1 MLFRSSRTGH
11 AGQAERH
18 AAPAREI
25 LTGSTCGDWRG
36 PGTKLEAARRPEW
49 ACAHKAHAPARTQST
64 PSHAST
70 TLLPPIHPPTQATV
84 ADLQAAFAAAKPKF
98 YPSRQRFTLT
108 ATAPGDKRPQALSA
122 GKKLSDYGLSE
133 GGSLIFKD
141 LGPQI
146 GYSTVFFWEYFGPLV
161 AYALVYAF
169 PSIVY
174 PWAVKGK
181 GWGAAPS
188 IPPKHPVQA
197 LALAYWT
204 FHYAKRLVE
213 TFFVH
218 KFSHGTMP
226 LTNLFKN
233 CAYYWGFAAYV
244 SYFVNHPAYTPP
256 PTGLA
261 AGLLALALLCQ
272 AANARAHII
281 LAGLRPAGGAAGGYA
296 IPRGFPFD
304 GLRVTCANYTAEVAG
319 WALFALAVRSLAAG
333 LFITA
338 GALQMAVWAKA
349 KHARLR
355 RIFNG
360 RDGAE
365 AYPKRW
371 IMLPPFF

>member
-1 MLFRSSRTGH
+1 M
-11 AGQAERH
+11 E
-18 AAPAREI
+18 
-25 LTGSTCGDWRG
+25 G
-36 PGTKLEAARRPEW
+36 PGRARAPTQQKTPDRP
-49 ACAHKAHAPARTQST
+49 ALH
-64 PSHAST
+64 
-70 TLLPPIHPPTQATV
+70 HPPSTSLPISLFSQSTV
-84 ADLQAAFAAAKPKF
+84 ADLQAAFAAAKPKY

-108 ATAPGDKRPQALSA
+108 TTPAGEKRPPALA
-122 GKKLSDYGLSE
+122 PATKKLSDFGVSD
-133 GGSLIFKD
+133 GTPLIFKD

-146 GYSTVFFWEYFGPLV
+146 GYSTVFFWEYLGPLV
-161 AYALVYAF
+161 TYALVYLF
-169 PSIVY
+169 PAVVY
-174 PWAVKGK
+174 PWAVHAKGH
-181 GWGAAPS
+181 GRGGGHHAPG
-188 IPPKHPVQA
+188 IPAKHPVQQM
-197 LALAYWT
+197 ALAYWT
-204 FHYAKRLVE
+204 FHYAKRLAE
-213 TFFVH
+213 TFLVH

-226 LTNLFKN
+226 LSNLFKN

-256 PTGLA
+256 PAGLA
-261 AGLLALALLCQ
+261 AALLGAALLCQ

-304 GLRVTCANYTAEVAG
+304 GLRVTCANYTAEIWG
-319 WALFALAVRSLAAG
+319 WVLFTAAVRSLAAG

-371 IMLPPFF
+371 VMLPPFF

>member
-1 MLFRSSRTGH
+1 MRPGTRP
-11 AGQAERH
+11 
-18 AAPAREI
+18 AAPHTER
-25 LTGSTCGDWRG
+25 C
-36 PGTKLEAARRPEW
+36 ARRAIGPVFLSL
-49 ACAHKAHAPARTQST
+49 PTT
-64 PSHAST
+64 PFSIHQPKKQAS
-70 TLLPPIHPPTQATV
+70 V

-98 YPSRQRFTLT
+98 YPSRQRFTLADT
-108 ATAPGDKRPQALSA
+108 PPGEKRPPALA
-122 GKKLSDYGLSE
+122 PGKKLSDYDLAN
-133 GGSLIFKD
+133 GSTLIFKD

-146 GYSTVFFWEYFGPLV
+146 GYATVFFWEYLGPLLT
-161 AYALVYAF
+161 YAAVYFF
-169 PSIVY
+169 PEVVY
-174 PWAVKGK
+174 PWAVNSRRG
-181 GWGAAPS
+181 GGGGG
-188 IPPKHPVQA
+188 IPPKHPVQQ

-204 FHYAKRLVE
+204 LHYAKRLAE

-256 PTGLA
+256 PTAWA
-261 AGLLALALLCQ
+261 AGLLTAALLCQ

-304 GLRVTCANYTAEVAG
+304 GLRVTCANYTAEIWG
-319 WALFALAVRSLAAG
+319 WILFTLATRSLAAG

-338 GALQMAVWAKA
+338 GTLQMAVWAKA

-365 AYPKRW
+365 AYPRRW
-371 IMLPPFF
+371 IMLPPVW